1 MVAIK
6 KIQPFDHPMFALR
19 TLREIKLLRYFDHE
33 NIITI
38 LDIER
43 PRSFELFKEVYLIQ
57 VRDPQVLVFEKSL
70 AHDSGVR
77 K

>member
-43 PRSFELFKEVYLIQ
+43 PRNYDLFKEVYLIQ
-57 VRDPQVLVFEKSL
+57 VSSYNEYLTEFCRN
-70 AHDSGVR
+70 
-77 K
+77 